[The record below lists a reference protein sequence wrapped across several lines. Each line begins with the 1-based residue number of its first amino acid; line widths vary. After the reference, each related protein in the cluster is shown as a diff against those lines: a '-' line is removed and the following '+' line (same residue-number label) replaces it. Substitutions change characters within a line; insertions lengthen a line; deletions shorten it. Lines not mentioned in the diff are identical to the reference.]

1 MQITA
6 NYRQFERVIDVAVSK
21 YPVPIFKGPCMD
33 CKDRYAGC
41 HGECEKYIMAK
52 AEHDKKCEEIYKVNN
67 SIAEANDYVL
77 KTTRMI
83 KQKVKGSKHRQKK

>member
-1 MQITA
+1 
-6 NYRQFERVIDVAVSK
+6 
-21 YPVPIFKGPCMD
+21 
-33 CKDRYAGC
+33 
-41 HGECEKYIMAK
+41 MAK
-52 AEHDKKCEEIYKVNN
+52 AEHERMCEEIYKVNN